1 MKVSGEDYKKK
12 YILLEVADKSDK
24 SILINA
30 LKEYIAKLSK
40 DIEMYSKSEAYC
52 RADDIPSIAE
62 SISKCM
68 KWRDNI
74 YIMGSDTY
82 PRDFDFYKNGIE
94 RII

>member
-1 MKVSGEDYKKK
+1 MKIGEDYKKK
-12 YILLEVADKSDK
+12 YILLEIDNKAEQGIIID
-24 SILINA
+24 A
-30 LKEYIAKLSK
+30 LKEHIAKLTK
-40 DIEMYSKSEAYC
+40 DIESYSKSEAYI
-52 RADDIPSIAE
+52 RADDISRIAE

-74 YIMGSDTY
+74 YIMGSDTW